1 MLVRIKWH
9 NTCWVL
15 STQHCAWWHDNGSVN
30 GTYLQFLVWQLCLP
44 PDFAS
49 DRSVDWR
56 MDGGALC
63 GHVVSPSRPH
73 PSWAGASLCPQLLAR
88 RLPRQSPGAVFCI
101 ISDLWPL
108 MSLPDEFTSGSYC
121 SGRSENTID
130 VYVTCAS
137 WFTCCKD
144 KAGLSF
150 YLTPH
155 TSFIDIFSFF
165 FFLILCHLPLHLFVR
180 KSWFNLKI

>member
-1 MLVRIKWH
+1 M
-9 NTCWVL
+9 
-15 STQHCAWWHDNGSVN
+15 TQWHDNGSVN

-44 PDFAS
+44 PDFTS
-49 DRSVDWR
+49 DWSVDWR
-56 MDGGALC
+56 MDGGALW
-63 GHVVSPSRPH
+63 GHLVLPSRPH
-73 PSWAGASLCPQLLAR
+73 PSWAGASLCPELLAR

-101 ISDLWPL
+101 ISNLWPL

-121 SGRSENTID
+121 SGHGENTID

-150 YLTPH
+150 YLTPLH
-155 TSFIDIFSFF
+155 THHLLICFPCF
-165 FFLILCHLPLHLFVR
+165 FFLTLCNLPLHLFIR